1 MNLIGGFLNTE
12 QARCDCSQS
21 RYVLPLSGGD
31 EFFLILENEDRDIN
45 TNIPYTL
52 VATYGTRKIYR
63 FSISENTALQNNNRL
78 NWGGFDRNIN
88 EFCWLVVEDFCLSAI
103 EDFCVPIPS
112 VFGQTC
118 FRYADCYDSVLEW
131 QERYS
136 WYPLNGNYFA
146 FKQRLPIRIYQPQ
159 PRIEGVKT
167 YQKSSGAVLRTGK
180 IRTYMEYTLETDFL
194 PEIFHRQLVGVLTS
208 GKNLKING
216 REVEF
221 GGDYQIGWE
230 RKQDCFARAT
240 CKIIE
245 KSGLAIKC

>member
-1 MNLIGGFLNTE
+1 MKLIGGFLNTE
-12 QARCDCSQS
+12 QVDCDCKQS
-21 RYVLPLSGGD
+21 RYILPIAGGD
-31 EFFLILENEDRDIN
+31 EFFLIVEDEDRDIN
-45 TNIPYTL
+45 VNLSYTL
-52 VATYGTRKIYR
+52 VATYGRYKIYR
-63 FSISENTALQNNNRL
+63 FAATENTALRNNNRL
-78 NWGGFDRNIN
+78 NWGRPDVNI
-88 EFCWLVVEDFCLSAI
+88 ESFCSTVIGDFCSTVVEGFCT
-103 EDFCVPIPS
+103 PIPFA
-112 VFGQTC
+112 FGHTC

-131 QERYS
+131 QERYE
-136 WYPLNGNYFA
+136 WYPLSGNYFA

-167 YQKSSGAVLRTGK
+167 YQKSSGTVLRTGK
-180 IRTYMEYTLETDFL
+180 IRTYIEYTLETDFL

-221 GGDYQIGWE
+221 GGDYQINWE

-245 KSGLAIKC
+245 KTGLAIKC